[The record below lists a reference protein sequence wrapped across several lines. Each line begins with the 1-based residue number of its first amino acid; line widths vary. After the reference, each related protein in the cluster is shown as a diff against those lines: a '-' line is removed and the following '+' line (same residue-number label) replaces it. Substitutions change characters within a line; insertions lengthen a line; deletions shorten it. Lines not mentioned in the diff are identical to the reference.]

1 MIEVDRLSLSVAEEK
16 KASFQNAEKMKGE
29 RTENMNQWKK
39 RVTALGLAGMLAV
52 TGLTGCGSMNNDDV
66 VATVGE
72 SEIKLGVANFYAR
85 MQQAQYETYYAGMMG
100 TTGEELWA
108 KETDG
113 KTYEQSVKSDMIKS
127 LENIYILEQHASE
140 YDVVLSEDEKK
151 AIDKAAEEFDENNAL
166 EDKEAVSGYNKYVKK
181 VLELITIQSKMEDAM
196 TADVDTEVS
205 DDEAAQKAMK
215 YVFYSYTKD
224 ENDSTSTM
232 SETEKTEVKKKATD
246 FAEKLKNSDTKDI
259 DAVASEAG
267 MEVQTATF
275 DSESTSPNADLVKA
289 ADALTAEG
297 DVTDAIETDSGI
309 YVAKVT
315 SFLDRTAT
323 DAKKQSIVEERKKDQ
338 YDDLLKKWRK
348 KTDINLNKRVWKK
361 VDFQKQG
368 VTVKDT
374 SGNTEESAE

>member
-1 MIEVDRLSLSVAEEK
+1 
-16 KASFQNAEKMKGE
+16 MKGE

-140 YDVVLSEDEKK
+140 YEVVLSEDEKK

-181 VLELITIQSKMEDAM
+181 VLELLTIQSKMEDAM

-259 DAVASEAG
+259 DAVANEAG

-297 DVTDAIETDSGI
+297 DVTDAIEMDSGI

>member
-1 MIEVDRLSLSVAEEK
+1 
-16 KASFQNAEKMKGE
+16 
-29 RTENMNQWKK
+29 MNQWKK

-127 LENIYILEQHASE
+127 LENMYILEQHASE

-181 VLELITIQSKMEDAM
+181 VLELLTIQSKMEDAM

-205 DDEAAQKAMK
+205 DDEAAQKSMK

-232 SETEKTEVKKKATD
+232 SEIEKTEAKQKATD

-259 DAVASEAG
+259 DAVANEAG

>member
-1 MIEVDRLSLSVAEEK
+1 
-16 KASFQNAEKMKGE
+16 
-29 RTENMNQWKK
+29 MNQWKK

-113 KTYEQSVKSDMIKS
+113 KTYEQSVKSNMIKS
-127 LENIYILEQHASE
+127 LENMYILEQHASE
-140 YDVVLSEDEKK
+140 YDVALSEDEKK

-181 VLELITIQSKMEDAM
+181 VLELLTIQSKMEDVM

-205 DDEAAQKAMK
+205 DDEAAQKSMK

-232 SETEKTEVKKKATD
+232 SEIEKTEAKQKATD

-259 DAVASEAG
+259 DAVANEAG

-323 DAKKQSIVEERKKDQ
+323 DAKKQSIVEARKQDQ
-338 YDDLLKKWRK
+338 YDAFLKKWRK
-348 KTDINLNKRVWKK
+348 KTNIDLNKRVWKK

-374 SGNTEESAE
+374 SSNAEESAE

>member
-1 MIEVDRLSLSVAEEK
+1 
-16 KASFQNAEKMKGE
+16 
-29 RTENMNQWKK
+29 MNQWKK

-127 LENIYILEQHASE
+127 LENMYILEQHASE

-181 VLELITIQSKMEDAM
+181 VLELITIQSKMEDVM

-259 DAVASEAG
+259 DAVANEAG

-368 VTVKDT
+368 VAVKDT

>member
-1 MIEVDRLSLSVAEEK
+1 
-16 KASFQNAEKMKGE
+16 
-29 RTENMNQWKK
+29 MNQWKK

-127 LENIYILEQHASE
+127 LENMYILEQHASE

-181 VLELITIQSKMEDAM
+181 VLELLTIQSKMEDAM

-259 DAVASEAG
+259 DAAANEAG

-323 DAKKQSIVEERKKDQ
+323 DAKKQSIVEERKKNQ

>member
-1 MIEVDRLSLSVAEEK
+1 
-16 KASFQNAEKMKGE
+16 
-29 RTENMNQWKK
+29 MNQWKK

-52 TGLTGCGSMNNDDV
+52 AGLTGCGSMNNDDV

-113 KTYEQSVKSDMIKS
+113 KTYEQTVKSNMIKS
-127 LENIYILEQHASE
+127 LENMYILEQHASE
-140 YDVVLSEDEKK
+140 YDVALSEDEKK

-181 VLELITIQSKMEDAM
+181 VLELLTIQSKMEDVM

-205 DDEAAQKAMK
+205 DDEAAQKSMK

-232 SETEKTEVKKKATD
+232 SEIEKTEAKQKATD

-259 DAVASEAG
+259 DAVANEAG

-315 SFLDRTAT
+315 NFLDRTAT
-323 DAKKQSIVEERKKDQ
+323 DAKKQSIVEERKQDQ
-338 YDDLLKKWRK
+338 YDAFLKKWRK
-348 KTDINLNKRVWKK
+348 KTDIDLNKRVWKK

-374 SGNTEESAE
+374 SSNAEESAE

>member
-1 MIEVDRLSLSVAEEK
+1 
-16 KASFQNAEKMKGE
+16 
-29 RTENMNQWKK
+29 MNQWKK

-72 SEIKLGVANFYAR
+72 SKIKLGVANFYAR

-113 KTYEQSVKSDMIKS
+113 KTYEQSVKSDIIKS

-181 VLELITIQSKMEDAM
+181 VLELLTIQSKMEDAM

-259 DAVASEAG
+259 DAVANEAD

>member
-1 MIEVDRLSLSVAEEK
+1 
-16 KASFQNAEKMKGE
+16 MKGE

-72 SEIKLGVANFYAR
+72 SKIKLGVANFYAR

-127 LENIYILEQHASE
+127 LENMYILEQHASE

-275 DSESTSPNADLVKA
+275 DSESTSPNADLVKV

>member
-1 MIEVDRLSLSVAEEK
+1 
-16 KASFQNAEKMKGE
+16 
-29 RTENMNQWKK
+29 MNQWKK
-39 RVTALGLAGMLAV
+39 RVTALGVAGMLAV

-72 SEIKLGVANFYAR
+72 SKIKLGVANFYAR

-113 KTYEQSVKSDMIKS
+113 KTYEQSVKSDIIKS

-181 VLELITIQSKMEDAM
+181 VLELLTIQSKMEDAM

-259 DAVASEAG
+259 DAVANEAD

>member
-1 MIEVDRLSLSVAEEK
+1 
-16 KASFQNAEKMKGE
+16 
-29 RTENMNQWKK
+29 MNQWKK

-113 KTYEQSVKSDMIKS
+113 KTYEQSVKSNMIKS
-127 LENIYILEQHASE
+127 LENMYILEQHASE
-140 YDVVLSEDEKK
+140 YDVALSEDEKK

-181 VLELITIQSKMEDAM
+181 VLELLTIQSKMEDVM

-205 DDEAAQKAMK
+205 DDEAAQKSMK

-232 SETEKTEVKKKATD
+232 SEIEKTEAKQKATD

-259 DAVASEAG
+259 DAVANEAG

>member
-1 MIEVDRLSLSVAEEK
+1 
-16 KASFQNAEKMKGE
+16 
-29 RTENMNQWKK
+29 MNQWKK

-127 LENIYILEQHASE
+127 LENMYILEQHASE

-289 ADALTAEG
+289 ADTLTAEG
-297 DVTDAIETDSGI
+297 DVIDAIETDSGI

>member
-1 MIEVDRLSLSVAEEK
+1 
-16 KASFQNAEKMKGE
+16 MKGE

-140 YDVVLSEDEKK
+140 YEVVLSEDEKK

-181 VLELITIQSKMEDAM
+181 VLELLTIQSKMEDAM

-259 DAVASEAG
+259 DAVANEAG

-297 DVTDAIETDSGI
+297 DVTDTIETDSGI

>member
-1 MIEVDRLSLSVAEEK
+1 
-16 KASFQNAEKMKGE
+16 
-29 RTENMNQWKK
+29 MNQWKK
-39 RVTALGLAGMLAV
+39 RVTALGMAGMLAV
-52 TGLTGCGSMNNDDV
+52 TGLTGCGAMNNDDV
-66 VATVGE
+66 VATVGK

-127 LENIYILEQHASE
+127 LENMYILEQHASE

-151 AIDKAAEEFDENNAL
+151 AIDKATEEFDENNAL

-181 VLELITIQSKMEDAM
+181 VLELLTIQSKMEDAM

-232 SETEKTEVKKKATD
+232 SETEKTEAKQKAND

-259 DAVASEAG
+259 DAVAKEAG

-289 ADALTAEG
+289 ADTLAAEG

-323 DAKKQSIVEERKKDQ
+323 DAKKKSIVEERKQDQ
-338 YDDLLKKWRK
+338 YDTLLKKWRK
-348 KTDINLNKRVWKK
+348 KTDIDLNKRVWKK

>member
-1 MIEVDRLSLSVAEEK
+1 
-16 KASFQNAEKMKGE
+16 
-29 RTENMNQWKK
+29 MNQWKK

-113 KTYEQSVKSDMIKS
+113 KTYEQSVKSNMIKS
-127 LENIYILEQHASE
+127 LENMYILEQHASE
-140 YDVVLSEDEKK
+140 YDVALSEDEKK

-181 VLELITIQSKMEDAM
+181 VLELLTIQSKMEDVM

-205 DDEAAQKAMK
+205 DDEAAQKSMK

-232 SETEKTEVKKKATD
+232 SEIEKTEAKQKATD

-259 DAVASEAG
+259 DAVANEAG

-315 SFLDRTAT
+315 SFLNRTAT
-323 DAKKQSIVEERKKDQ
+323 DAKKQSIVEERKQDQ
-338 YDDLLKKWRK
+338 YDAFLKKWRK
-348 KTDINLNKRVWKK
+348 KTNIDLNKRVWKK

-374 SGNTEESAE
+374 SSNAEESAE

>member
-1 MIEVDRLSLSVAEEK
+1 
-16 KASFQNAEKMKGE
+16 
-29 RTENMNQWKK
+29 MNQWKK

-151 AIDKAAEEFDENNAL
+151 AIEKAAEEFDENNAL

-181 VLELITIQSKMEDAM
+181 VLELLTIQSKMEDVM

-259 DAVASEAG
+259 DAVANEAG

>member
-1 MIEVDRLSLSVAEEK
+1 
-16 KASFQNAEKMKGE
+16 
-29 RTENMNQWKK
+29 MNQWKK

-113 KTYEQSVKSDMIKS
+113 KTYEQSVKSDIIKS

-181 VLELITIQSKMEDAM
+181 VLELLTIQSKMEDAM

-259 DAVASEAG
+259 DAAANEAG

>member
-1 MIEVDRLSLSVAEEK
+1 
-16 KASFQNAEKMKGE
+16 MKGE

-72 SEIKLGVANFYAR
+72 SKIKLGVANFYAR

-127 LENIYILEQHASE
+127 LENMYILEQHASE

-151 AIDKAAEEFDENNAL
+151 AIDKTAEEFDENNAL

-181 VLELITIQSKMEDAM
+181 VLEIITIQSKMEDAM

-275 DSESTSPNADLVKA
+275 DSESTSPNADLVKV

>member
-1 MIEVDRLSLSVAEEK
+1 
-16 KASFQNAEKMKGE
+16 
-29 RTENMNQWKK
+29 MNQWKK

-127 LENIYILEQHASE
+127 LENMYILEQHASE
-140 YDVVLSEDEKK
+140 YDVALSEDEKK

-181 VLELITIQSKMEDAM
+181 VLELVTIQSKMEDAM

-205 DDEAAQKAMK
+205 DNEAAQKSMK
-215 YVFYSYTKD
+215 YVFYSYTKN

-232 SETEKTEVKKKATD
+232 SETEKTEAKQKAND

-259 DAVASEAG
+259 DAVANEAG

-289 ADALTAEG
+289 ADVLTAEG

-323 DAKKQSIVEERKKDQ
+323 DAKKQSIVEERKQDQ
-338 YDDLLKKWRK
+338 YDTLLKKWRK
-348 KTDINLNKRVWKK
+348 KTDIDLNKRVWKK

>member
-1 MIEVDRLSLSVAEEK
+1 
-16 KASFQNAEKMKGE
+16 
-29 RTENMNQWKK
+29 MNQWKK

-113 KTYEQSVKSDMIKS
+113 KTYEQSVKGDIIKS

-166 EDKEAVSGYNKYVKK
+166 EDKEVVSGYNKYVKK
-181 VLELITIQSKMEDAM
+181 VLELLTIQSKMEDAM

-259 DAVASEAG
+259 DAAANEAG

>member
-1 MIEVDRLSLSVAEEK
+1 
-16 KASFQNAEKMKGE
+16 
-29 RTENMNQWKK
+29 MNQWKK

-72 SEIKLGVANFYAR
+72 NEIKLGVANFYAR

-113 KTYEQSVKSDMIKS
+113 KTYEQSVKSDIIKS

-181 VLELITIQSKMEDAM
+181 VLELLTIQSKMEDAM

-205 DDEAAQKAMK
+205 DDEAAQKAMICI
-215 YVFYSYTKD
+215 
-224 ENDSTSTM
+224 
-232 SETEKTEVKKKATD
+232 
-246 FAEKLKNSDTKDI
+246 L
-259 DAVASEAG
+259 
-267 MEVQTATF
+267 
-275 DSESTSPNADLVKA
+275 
-289 ADALTAEG
+289 
-297 DVTDAIETDSGI
+297 
-309 YVAKVT
+309 
-315 SFLDRTAT
+315 
-323 DAKKQSIVEERKKDQ
+323 
-338 YDDLLKKWRK
+338 
-348 KTDINLNKRVWKK
+348 
-361 VDFQKQG
+361 
-368 VTVKDT
+368 
-374 SGNTEESAE
+374 

>member
-1 MIEVDRLSLSVAEEK
+1 
-16 KASFQNAEKMKGE
+16 MKGE

-113 KTYEQSVKSDMIKS
+113 KTYEQSVKSNMIKS
-127 LENIYILEQHASE
+127 LENMYILEQHASE
-140 YDVVLSEDEKK
+140 YDVALSEDEKK

-181 VLELITIQSKMEDAM
+181 VLELLTIQSKMEDVM

-205 DDEAAQKAMK
+205 DDEAAQKSMK

-232 SETEKTEVKKKATD
+232 SEIEKTEAKQKATD

-259 DAVASEAG
+259 DAVANEAG

>member
-1 MIEVDRLSLSVAEEK
+1 
-16 KASFQNAEKMKGE
+16 
-29 RTENMNQWKK
+29 MNQWKK

-127 LENIYILEQHASE
+127 LENMYILEQHASE

-289 ADALTAEG
+289 ADTLTAEG
-297 DVTDAIETDSGI
+297 DVTEAIETDSGI

>member
-1 MIEVDRLSLSVAEEK
+1 
-16 KASFQNAEKMKGE
+16 MKGE

-127 LENIYILEQHASE
+127 LENMYILEQHASE

-181 VLELITIQSKMEDAM
+181 VLELLTIQSKMEDAM

-259 DAVASEAG
+259 DAVANEAD

>member
-1 MIEVDRLSLSVAEEK
+1 
-16 KASFQNAEKMKGE
+16 
-29 RTENMNQWKK
+29 MNQWKK

-127 LENIYILEQHASE
+127 LENMYILEQHASE

-289 ADALTAEG
+289 ADTLTAEG

>member
-1 MIEVDRLSLSVAEEK
+1 
-16 KASFQNAEKMKGE
+16 MKGE

-127 LENIYILEQHASE
+127 LENMYILEQHASE

-275 DSESTSPNADLVKA
+275 DSESTSPNADLVKV

>member
-1 MIEVDRLSLSVAEEK
+1 
-16 KASFQNAEKMKGE
+16 MKGE

-140 YDVVLSEDEKK
+140 YEVVLSEDEKK

-181 VLELITIQSKMEDAM
+181 VLELLTIQSKMEDAM

-259 DAVASEAG
+259 DAVANEAG

-348 KTDINLNKRVWKK
+348 KIDINLNKRVWKK

>member
-1 MIEVDRLSLSVAEEK
+1 
-16 KASFQNAEKMKGE
+16 MKGE

-127 LENIYILEQHASE
+127 LENMYILEQHASE

-224 ENDSTSTM
+224 KNDSTSTM

-275 DSESTSPNADLVKA
+275 DSESTSPNTDLVKA

>member
-1 MIEVDRLSLSVAEEK
+1 
-16 KASFQNAEKMKGE
+16 
-29 RTENMNQWKK
+29 MNQWKK

-113 KTYEQSVKSDMIKS
+113 KTYEQSVKSNMIKS
-127 LENIYILEQHASE
+127 LENMYILEQHASE
-140 YDVVLSEDEKK
+140 YDVALSEDEKK

-181 VLELITIQSKMEDAM
+181 VLELLTIQSKMEDVM

-205 DDEAAQKAMK
+205 DDEAAQKSMK

-232 SETEKTEVKKKATD
+232 SEIEKTEAKQKATD

-259 DAVASEAG
+259 DAVANEAG

-315 SFLDRTAT
+315 NFLDRTAT
-323 DAKKQSIVEERKKDQ
+323 DAKKQSIVEERKQDQ
-338 YDDLLKKWRK
+338 YDAFLKKWRK
-348 KTDINLNKRVWKK
+348 KTNIDLNKRVWKK

-374 SGNTEESAE
+374 SSNAEESAE

>member
-1 MIEVDRLSLSVAEEK
+1 
-16 KASFQNAEKMKGE
+16 
-29 RTENMNQWKK
+29 MNQWKK

-127 LENIYILEQHASE
+127 LENMYILEQHASE
-140 YDVVLSEDEKK
+140 YDVVVSEDEKK
-151 AIDKAAEEFDENNAL
+151 AIEKAAEEFDENNAL
-166 EDKEAVSGYNKYVKK
+166 EDKEAVSGHNKYVKK
-181 VLELITIQSKMEDAM
+181 VLELLTIQSKMEDAM

-259 DAVASEAG
+259 DAAANEAG

>member
-1 MIEVDRLSLSVAEEK
+1 
-16 KASFQNAEKMKGE
+16 
-29 RTENMNQWKK
+29 MNQWKK

-127 LENIYILEQHASE
+127 LENMYILEQHASE

-151 AIDKAAEEFDENNAL
+151 AIDKTAEEFDENNAL

-289 ADALTAEG
+289 ADTLTAEG
-297 DVTDAIETDSGI
+297 DVTEAIETDSGI

>member
-1 MIEVDRLSLSVAEEK
+1 
-16 KASFQNAEKMKGE
+16 MKGE

-127 LENIYILEQHASE
+127 LENMYILEQHASE

-151 AIDKAAEEFDENNAL
+151 AIDKASEEFDENNAL

-181 VLELITIQSKMEDAM
+181 VLELLTIQSKMEDAM

-259 DAVASEAG
+259 DAVANEAG

>member
-1 MIEVDRLSLSVAEEK
+1 
-16 KASFQNAEKMKGE
+16 
-29 RTENMNQWKK
+29 MNQWKK

-85 MQQAQYETYYAGMMG
+85 MHQAQYETYYAGMMG

-113 KTYEQSVKSDMIKS
+113 KTYEQSVKCNMIKS
-127 LENIYILEQHASE
+127 LENMYILEQHASE
-140 YDVVLSEDEKK
+140 YDVALSEDEKK

-181 VLELITIQSKMEDAM
+181 VLELLTIQSKMEDVM

-232 SETEKTEVKKKATD
+232 SEIEKTEAKQKATD

-259 DAVASEAG
+259 DAVANEAG

-323 DAKKQSIVEERKKDQ
+323 DAKKQSIVEERKQDQ
-338 YDDLLKKWRK
+338 YDAFLKKWRK
-348 KTDINLNKRVWKK
+348 KTNIDLNKRVWKK

-374 SGNTEESAE
+374 SSNAEESAE

>member
-1 MIEVDRLSLSVAEEK
+1 
-16 KASFQNAEKMKGE
+16 
-29 RTENMNQWKK
+29 MNQWKK

-108 KETDG
+108 KETDA
-113 KTYEQSVKSDMIKS
+113 KTYEQSVKSNMIKS
-127 LENIYILEQHASE
+127 LENMYILEQHASE
-140 YDVVLSEDEKK
+140 YDVALSEDEKK

-181 VLELITIQSKMEDAM
+181 VLELLTIQSKMEDVM

-205 DDEAAQKAMK
+205 DDEAAQKSMK

-232 SETEKTEVKKKATD
+232 SEIEKTEAKQKATD

-259 DAVASEAG
+259 DAVANEAG

-315 SFLDRTAT
+315 NFLDRTAT
-323 DAKKQSIVEERKKDQ
+323 DAKKQSIVEERKQDQ
-338 YDDLLKKWRK
+338 YDAFLKKWRK
-348 KTDINLNKRVWKK
+348 KTDIDLNKRVWKK

-374 SGNTEESAE
+374 SSNAEESAE